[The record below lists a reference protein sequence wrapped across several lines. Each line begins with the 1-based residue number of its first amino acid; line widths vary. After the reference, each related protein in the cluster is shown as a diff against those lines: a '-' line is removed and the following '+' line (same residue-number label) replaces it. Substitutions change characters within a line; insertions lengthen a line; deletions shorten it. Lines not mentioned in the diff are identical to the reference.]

1 MAGTSDASEQIAFG
15 VYIFFVETN
24 SACNYCHGI
33 YTSHSDGALGTYVTR
48 AATRRSTLQINR
60 TTPLLRIVSC
70 TGQFL
75 RSLVISAPRCRRPRS
90 SRSRRGNSSGSED
103 YAGGRAF
110 RFHDRRCRARRI
122 HPAGVPSLTTGNTQV
137 LLAIKTLPRTAYPSS
152 VNLLHSGDKNGTA
165 MHLRAASHILEPS

>member
-1 MAGTSDASEQIAFG
+1 MAF
-15 VYIFFVETN
+15 
-24 SACNYCHGI
+24 
-33 YTSHSDGALGTYVTR
+33 TR
-48 AATRRSTLQINR
+48 VIPMERWVLTLHELQREDQLCRSTEQ
-60 TTPLLRIVSC
+60 LRC
-70 TGQFL
+70 CAL
-75 RSLVISAPRCRRPRS
+75 Y
-90 SRSRRGNSSGSED
+90 RSRRGNSSGSED
-103 YAGGRAF
+103 CAGGRAF